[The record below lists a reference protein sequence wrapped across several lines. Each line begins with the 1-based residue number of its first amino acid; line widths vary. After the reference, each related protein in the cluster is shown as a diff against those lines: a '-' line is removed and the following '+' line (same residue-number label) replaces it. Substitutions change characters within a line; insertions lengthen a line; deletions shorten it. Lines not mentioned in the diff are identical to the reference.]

1 MKKGIIGFVLIV
13 LVAVSF
19 FAASTAMAQGTS
31 NASNETKTLSVTGN
45 YKLSMDPDKAE
56 IYLGAET
63 QATTALQSQQDNA
76 NIIAAVKNA
85 LYALGLTKTDI
96 ETTSYSLS
104 PVYEYPKPCY
114 ESYCPLQL
122 PKVVAYKTSHQLKI
136 KTKNIDKVGQ
146 YIDAAAKAGAND
158 INYISFGLS
167 DDKQKTL
174 YNQALTE
181 AAKNAKEKAN
191 AIASGLNV
199 HIVGVMSANEGY
211 VSITPYYRTLAA
223 GASTPDSTQA
233 ETDISA
239 GMIQVSASVSVV
251 YQI

>member
-1 MKKGIIGFVLIV
+1 MKRGIIGLVLIV
-13 LVAVSF
+13 LIAVSF
-19 FAASTAMAQGTS
+19 FAASTVMAQDSS
-31 NASNETKTLSVTGN
+31 NATNETRTISVTGN
-45 YKLSMDPDKAE
+45 YQLSMDPDKAE
-56 IYLGAET
+56 IYLGAQT

-85 LYALGLTKTDI
+85 LYALGLTKADI
-96 ETTSYSLS
+96 ETTSYSIS

-122 PKVVAYKTSHQLKI
+122 PKVVGYRTSHQLKI

-158 INYISFGLS
+158 VSSISFGLS
-167 DDKQKTL
+167 DDKQKAL

-181 AAKNAKEKAN
+181 ASKNAREKAN
-191 AIASGLNV
+191 AIASGLGV
-199 HIVGVMSANEGY
+199 HIKGVISANEGY
-211 VSITPYYRTLAA
+211 VSVLPYYRTLAA
-223 GASTPDSTQA
+223 ASESNQAST
-233 ETDISA
+233 EISP

-251 YQI
+251 YEI

>member
-1 MKKGIIGFVLIV
+1 MKKGIIGLVLIV

-19 FAASTAMAQGTS
+19 LAASTAMAQGTGDS
-31 NASNETKTLSVTGN
+31 GNETKTITVTGN
-45 YKLSMDPDKAE
+45 YVLSMDPDKAE
-56 IYLGAET
+56 IYLGADT

-85 LYALGLTKTDI
+85 LYAMGLAKTDI
-96 ETTSYSLS
+96 ETTSYSIS
-104 PVYEYPKPCY
+104 PVYEYPTPCSS
-114 ESYCPLQL
+114 SYCPLQL

-136 KTKNIDKVGQ
+136 KTTNIDKVGQ

-158 INYISFGLS
+158 ISYISFGLS
-167 DDKQKTL
+167 DSKQKTL

-181 AAKNAKEKAN
+181 ASKNAKDKAN
-191 AIASGLNV
+191 AIASGLGV
-199 HIVGVMSANEGY
+199 HVVGVISANEGSVY
-211 VSITPYYRTLAA
+211 VTPYYRTLSA
-223 GASTPDSTQA
+223 GAPTADSTQA
-233 ETDISA
+233 STDISA

>member
-1 MKKGIIGFVLIV
+1 MRKGIIGLVFIV

-19 FAASTAMAQGTS
+19 FAASTAMAQDS
-31 NASNETKTLSVTGN
+31 DNATDEKKTISVTGN
-45 YKLSMDPDKAE
+45 YMLSMDPDKAE
-56 IYLGAET
+56 IHLGAET
-63 QATTALQSQQDNA
+63 QAATALQSQQDNA
-76 NIIAAVKNA
+76 DILAAVKSA
-85 LYALGLTKTDI
+85 LYALGLAKADI

-122 PKVVAYKTSHQLKI
+122 PKIVGYTTVHQLKI
-136 KTKNIDKVGQ
+136 ETKNIDKVGQ

-158 INYISFGLS
+158 VNYISFGLS

-181 AAKNAKEKAN
+181 ASKNARDKAN
-191 AIASGLNV
+191 AMAAGLSV
-199 HIVGVMSANEGY
+199 HVKGVLSANEGY
-211 VSITPYYRTLAA
+211 VSITPYYRTLA
-223 GASTPDSTQA
+223 GAPESSQA
-233 ETDISA
+233 STDISA

-251 YQI
+251 YEI

>member
-1 MKKGIIGFVLIV
+1 MRKGIIGLVLIV

-19 FAASTAMAQGTS
+19 FAASTAMAQDST
-31 NASNETKTLSVTGN
+31 NTTNETKTISVTGS
-45 YKLSMDPDKAE
+45 YQLSMDPDKAE

-85 LYALGLTKTDI
+85 LYAMGLVKADI
-96 ETTSYSLS
+96 ETTSFSIS

-122 PKVVAYKTSHQLKI
+122 PKVVAYRTSHQLKI

-146 YIDAAAKAGAND
+146 YIDAATKAGAND
-158 INYISFGLS
+158 VNYISFGLS

-181 AAKNAKEKAN
+181 ASKNARDKAN
-191 AIASGLNV
+191 AIAAGLSV
-199 HIVGVMSANEGY
+199 HVKGVLSANEGY
-211 VSITPYYRTLAA
+211 VSVTPYYRTLSAA
-223 GASTPDSTQA
+223 APESGQAST
-233 ETDISA
+233 EISA

-251 YQI
+251 YEI

>member
-1 MKKGIIGFVLIV
+1 MKKGIIGLVLIV

-19 FAASTAMAQGTS
+19 FAASTAMAQDAS
-31 NASNETKTLSVTGN
+31 NATNETKTISVSGS
-45 YKLSMDPDKAE
+45 YELSMDPDKAE

-63 QATTALQSQQDNA
+63 RATTALESQQDNA
-76 NIIAAVKNA
+76 NIIAAVKSA
-85 LYALGLTKTDI
+85 LYALGLTKADI
-96 ETTSYSLS
+96 ETTSYSIS
-104 PVYEYPKPCY
+104 PVYDYSKTCYTSDCIWQPPKIVGY
-114 ESYCPLQL
+114 ST
-122 PKVVAYKTSHQLKI
+122 VHQLKI

-146 YIDAAAKAGAND
+146 YIDAATKAGAND
-158 INYISFGLS
+158 VNYISFGLS

-174 YNQALTE
+174 YIQALTE
-181 AAKNAKEKAN
+181 ASKNARDKAN

-199 HIVGVMSANEGY
+199 HIVGVISASEGSVY
-211 VSITPYYRTLAA
+211 VTPYYRSLAA
-223 GASTPDSTQA
+223 GSVSDSTQA